1 MKRAALVLV
10 LLALAAGAWLALR
23 LRDRPDLAAYEGHR
37 LPPASARAGDVRA
50 TFLGVSTVLVEDG
63 ETALLSDGF
72 FSRPGL
78 LRTLLTR
85 IEPDP
90 ARIGRALERAGVG
103 SLAAVLV
110 VHSHYDHAM
119 DAPEVARR
127 TGAVVVGSPSTAN
140 VARGA
145 GLAEERI
152 RVVAAGETLGFG
164 GFRVTPLP
172 GRHFPH
178 GQAMGEIR
186 EPLVPP
192 ARATAYLEGGS
203 WSYLVEHGERS
214 LLIHGSAGY
223 VEGALRGRHADVVFL
238 GVGLLATRDLAYREA
253 YWREV
258 VAAVGAR
265 RVVPIH
271 WDDFGRPLDEPL
283 AAFPRAIDD
292 LDAALRFLLERGRAE
307 GVEVVLAPA
316 FAKVDPFAGLPPPAA
331 SP

>member
-1 MKRAALVLV
+1 VKRAGLLLGLALAMA
-10 LLALAAGAWLALR
+10 ALAAGGWAALR
-23 LRDRPDLAAYEGHR
+23 LRDRPDVGAYRALA
-37 LPPASARAGDVRA
+37 PAGPAAGALRAR
-50 TFLGVSTVLVEDG
+50 FLGVSTILLGDG
-63 ETALLSDGF
+63 ETTILSDGF

-78 LRTLLTR
+78 LRTLFAR

-90 ARIGRALERAGVG
+90 TRIGRALERAGIR

-127 TGAVVVGSPSTAN
+127 TGAIVVGSPSTAN
-140 VARGA
+140 IARGA
-145 GLAEERI
+145 GLAEDRI
-152 RVVAAGETLGFG
+152 RIAIPAEPLELGR
-164 GFRVTPLP
+164 FRVTAVP

-178 GQAMGEIR
+178 GIAMGEIR

-203 WSYLVEHGERS
+203 TSYLVEHGGRS

-223 VEGALRGRHADVVFL
+223 REGALRGHRADVVFL
-238 GVGLLATRDLAYREA
+238 GVGLLATRDDAYRDA

-258 VAAVGAR
+258 VSAVGAR

-271 WDDFGRPLDEPL
+271 WDDFYRSLDEPL
-283 AAFPRAIDD
+283 AALPRKVDD
-292 LDAALRFLLERGRAE
+292 LDLTLRFLLERGRAE
-307 GVEVVLAPA
+307 RVDVVLAPA
-316 FAKVDPFAGLPPPAA
+316 FAEVDPFAGL
-331 SP
+331 